1 MSESEEQG
9 RIFPFWQESSDV
21 FGEEPLSKA
30 AHQSHRMKNRAH
42 GGSLFAF
49 LLLGA
54 LQLLLTHDR
63 VCNCVTGL
71 LVPPSHS
78 RAPARFFF
86 FFWRISNF
94 LYIFITI
101 FMVHRS

>member
-1 MSESEEQG
+1 MSESGEQG

-71 LVPPSHS
+71 LMPPSHS

-86 FFWRISNF
+86 FFLENLKFFVHIHH
-94 LYIFITI
+94 YIYG
-101 FMVHRS
+101 S